1 MTEPGP
7 QTAPAGAPLAEN
19 LAAAR
24 RRIAVAAEAAGRK
37 ASDVTL
43 IAVTKTHPPARIR
56 AALEAGHRTF
66 GENRVQEAERKWP
79 KLKTEYRDVELH
91 LVGPLQT
98 NKVRAAVALFDA
110 VATLDRQK
118 LAAALAAEMARAGR
132 RPRCLIQ
139 VNTGEEQQKHGVPPA
154 EADAF
159 IALCR
164 DSFGLPVEGL
174 MCIPPVDEEP
184 ALHFALLRE
193 IARRNRLGALSM
205 GMSADFEVAVAFGA
219 TQVRIGTAIFGPR
232 GGG

>member
-7 QTAPAGAPLAEN
+7 QTAPAGASLAEN

-24 RRIAVAAEAAGRK
+24 RRIAVAAEAAGREP
-37 ASDVTL
+37 SDVTL
-43 IAVTKTHPPARIR
+43 IAITKTHPPARIR

-79 KLKTEYRDVELH
+79 ELKVEYPDVELY

-110 VATLDRQK
+110 IATLDRQK

-139 VNTGEEQQKHGVPPA
+139 VNTGEEPQKHGVPPA

-164 DSFGLPVEGL
+164 DSLGLPVEGL

-184 ALHFALLRE
+184 ALHFALLCE
-193 IARRNRLGALSM
+193 IARRNRLGVLSI
-205 GMSADFEVAVAFGA
+205 GMSEDFEIAVAFGA
-219 TQVRIGTAIFGPR
+219 TQVRIGTAIFGAR